1 MWGPSAA
8 IQHAAQAVTSPAQ
21 RAASRLEAL
30 LAFLAASG
38 ARTARLVPADM
49 LRLST
54 DAVSRAEAAMVAAYP
69 TVAAAAAAAAAAAR
83 PTSAAERGGRDVRPQ
98 LDVSLPRRGVVAP
111 LGPAVMLGGLTAAHA
126 PGERVL
132 LLRGAGP
139 APFGA
144 RGLVLASQGGTCEV
158 LFEREGFCNTGRFAQ
173 LRTMRSAVL
182 PIAALPLPLLPLPT
196 PTPNPNP
203 NPTPNPNPD
212 PDPNLNQVL
221 PTAALLNLSRPP
233 LARGHAAAAAAAASY
248 GASLRAAGGGG
259 GAPQGKRYEGA
270 PSNMFLLLDAEYL
283 QVSSK

>member
-182 PIAALPLPLLPLPT
+182 PTAALLLPLPLPLPLLLSPTLTLPLTLTLTLTLTSTRCCPPPRCSTSRARPLPAAT
-196 PTPNPNP
+196 PPPP
-203 NPTPNPNPD
+203 PPPPAMA
-212 PDPNLNQVL
+212 P
-221 PTAALLNLSRPP
+221 ASGRP
-233 LARGHAAAAAAAASY
+233 AAAAVRRKAS
-248 GASLRAAGGGG
+248 GTRARLRTCSC
-259 GAPQGKRYEGA
+259 YST
-270 PSNMFLLLDAEYL
+270 PSTCR
-283 QVSSK
+283 

>member
-8 IQHAAQAVTSPAQ
+8 VQHAAQALTSPAQ
-21 RAASRLEAL
+21 RVASRLEAL

-69 TVAAAAAAAAAAAR
+69 TAAAAAAAAAAAGR
-83 PTSAAERGGRDVRPQ
+83 PTSAAERAGRDVRPQ

-111 LGPAVMLGGLTAAHA
+111 LGPAVMLGGLTATHA
-126 PGERVL
+126 PGERVQ

-144 RGLVLASQGGTCEV
+144 RGLVLAAQGGTCEV

-173 LRTMRSAVL
+173 LRTMRSAV
-182 PIAALPLPLLPLPT
+182 PHAAAPT
-196 PTPNPNP
+196 LTL
-203 NPTPNPNPD
+203 TLTLTTD
-212 PDPNLNQVL
+212 PDPY
-221 PTAALLNLSRPP
+221 PCPYP
-233 LARGHAAAAAAAASY
+233 EPEPEPEPDH
-248 GASLRAAGGGG
+248 
-259 GAPQGKRYEGA
+259 
-270 PSNMFLLLDAEYL
+270 
-283 QVSSK
+283 

>member
-69 TVAAAAAAAAAAAR
+69 TVAAAAAAAAAR

-182 PIAALPLPLLPLPT
+182 PIAALLLPLPLPLPLLLSPT
-196 PTPNPNP
+196 
-203 NPTPNPNPD
+203 
-212 PDPNLNQVL
+212 
-221 PTAALLNLSRPP
+221 
-233 LARGHAAAAAAAASY
+233 LAQ
-248 GASLRAAGGGG
+248 
-259 GAPQGKRYEGA
+259 P
-270 PSNMFLLLDAEYL
+270 
-283 QVSSK
+283 

>member
-69 TVAAAAAAAAAAAR
+69 TVAAAAAAAAAAR

-196 PTPNPNP
+196 PTPKPNP
-203 NPTPNPNPD
+203 NPALTLTLTLTLTSTRCCPPPRCSTSRARPLPAATPPP
-212 PDPNLNQVL
+212 PP
-221 PTAALLNLSRPP
+221 PPPAMAPASGRP
-233 LARGHAAAAAAAASY
+233 AAAAVRRKAS
-248 GASLRAAGGGG
+248 GTRARLRTCSC
-259 GAPQGKRYEGA
+259 YST
-270 PSNMFLLLDAEYL
+270 PSTCR
-283 QVSSK
+283 

>member
-69 TVAAAAAAAAAAAR
+69 TAAATTATATAAAAAAR

-126 PGERVL
+126 PGERVQM
-132 LLRGAGP
+132 LRGAGP
-139 APFGA
+139 APYGA
-144 RGLVLASQGGTCEV
+144 RGLVLASQGHTCEV

-173 LRTMRSAVL
+173 LRTMRSAV
-182 PIAALPLPLLPLPT
+182 PH
-196 PTPNPNP
+196 
-203 NPTPNPNPD
+203 
-212 PDPNLNQVL
+212 
-221 PTAALLNLSRPP
+221 TAALTLTLTLTLTLS
-233 LARGHAAAAAAAASY
+233 
-248 GASLRAAGGGG
+248 
-259 GAPQGKRYEGA
+259 
-270 PSNMFLLLDAEYL
+270 
-283 QVSSK
+283 

>member
-1 MWGPSAA
+1 MEPQPSLPLALTASMWGPSAA
-8 IQHAAQAVTSPAQ
+8 IHRDAAHAATSPAQ
-21 RAASRLEAL
+21 RAASRLDAL

-69 TVAAAAAAAAAAAR
+69 SAAAAAAR
-83 PTSAAERGGRDVRPQ
+83 PTSAAERERGGRDVRPQ
-98 LDVSLPRRGVVAP
+98 LEVSVPRRGVVAP

-158 LFEREGFCNTGRFAQ
+158 R
-173 LRTMRSAVL
+173 
-182 PIAALPLPLLPLPT
+182 PPALPAPLPT
-196 PTPNPNP
+196 Y
-203 NPTPNPNPD
+203 
-212 PDPNLNQVL
+212 L
-221 PTAALLNLSRPP
+221 AAPSCVPPHLL
-233 LARGHAAAAAAAASY
+233 HAARLEGKPLLWLYPPPSPCSRAPRTCHS
-248 GASLRAAGGGG
+248 GLRSSRVRVRVAT
-259 GAPQGKRYEGA
+259 APW
-270 PSNMFLLLDAEYL
+270 L
-283 QVSSK
+283 